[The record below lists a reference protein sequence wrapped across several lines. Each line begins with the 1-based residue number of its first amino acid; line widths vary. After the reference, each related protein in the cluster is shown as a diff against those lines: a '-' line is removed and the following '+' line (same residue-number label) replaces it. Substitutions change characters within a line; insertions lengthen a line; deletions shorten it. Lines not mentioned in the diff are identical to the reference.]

1 MPAYYNELHD
11 RKCVEDSSK
20 PGDIL
25 KNPSK
30 YAVIICTAATAL
42 IVVLVLVAVA
52 VTRAVYRR
60 RKGNVKKL
68 TLDNQQ
74 REW

>member
-1 MPAYYNELHD
+1 MKKKKGSGWCRHTYNELHD

-42 IVVLVLVAVA
+42 IVELVLVAVA
-52 VTRAVYRR
+52 VTRGGIPQKER
-60 RKGNVKKL
+60 
-68 TLDNQQ
+68 
-74 REW
+74 